1 MLWEVV
7 QHHDS
12 DYFDFSIF
20 LKICATSRDV
30 KASATKSEAQGHNI
44 QRRRSCLARQGMLAA
59 LEQASELAL
68 QTVDFARW
76 IPENPRCCSKLCRFG
91 GRTGLW
97 VPRPLHT
104 RDATRL
110 HAGARRHIYEATTPQ
125 KRVADHI
132 GTHLLATPEYFVVC
146 CQMCSQDVETAIRIS
161 KRCRLEIIFTKYGP
175 GDFGSGDV
183 QKPKIVLGVDELVL
197 PTDGPPDSSDGNDGS
212 ETDVEVMAAMA
223 AMEAMEA
230 RQM

>member
-110 HAGARRHIYEATTPQ
+110 HAVARRHTQ

-197 PTDGPPDSSDGNDGS
+197 PTDGPPDNSHGS
-212 ETDVEVMAAMA
+212 ETDVVMAAMVA
-223 AMEAMEA
+223 RSVRWQSMEA

>member
-1 MLWEVV
+1 MTHMKYKAKPAGV
-7 QHHDS
+7 DS
-12 DYFDFSIF
+12 IGIDQIIGS
-20 LKICATSRDV
+20 S
-30 KASATKSEAQGHNI
+30 SATCDHQVHLLIK
-44 QRRRSCLARQGMLAA
+44 AA
-59 LEQASELAL
+59 TL
-68 QTVDFARW
+68 
-76 IPENPRCCSKLCRFG
+76 ENPRCCSKLCRFG

>member
-12 DYFDFSIF
+12 HYFDFSIF

-44 QRRRSCLARQGMLAA
+44 QRRRSCLARQGLLAA

-97 VPRPLHT
+97 VPRL
-104 RDATRL
+104 
-110 HAGARRHIYEATTPQ
+110 EATTPQ

-132 GTHLLATPEYFVVC
+132 GHNTGEYLVVC

-161 KRCRLEIIFTKYGP
+161 KRCMYEIIFPKYGS
-175 GDFGSGDV
+175 GDFGPTDV

-197 PTDGPPDSSDGNDGS
+197 PTDGPADSSDGNDGS
-212 ETDVEVMAAMA
+212 ETDVEVTAAMA

>member
-7 QHHDS
+7 QQHDS

-20 LKICATSRDV
+20 LNICATSRDV

-97 VPRPLHT
+97 VPRLLHT
-104 RDATRL
+104 REATRL
-110 HAGARRHIYEATTPQ
+110 DAGARRHIYEATTPQ
-125 KRVADHI
+125 KRVADYI
-132 GTHLLATPEYFVVC
+132 GPQRHPNNTGEYFVVC
-146 CQMCSQDVETAIRIS
+146 CQMCSQDVRTAMRIS
-161 KRCRLEIIFTKYGP
+161 KRCRLSSIE
-175 GDFGSGDV
+175 DFGYRDV
-183 QKPKIVLGVDELVL
+183 QKPKIVIGVDELVL
-197 PTDGPPDSSDGNDGS
+197 PTDGPPDNTHGS
-212 ETDVEVMAAMA
+212 ETDCHMRALQNCF
-223 AMEAMEA
+223 
-230 RQM
+230 RNCR